1 MRSGIEIRDYNNG
14 WFGKYVRCARGQDI
28 YGWILEHA
36 EEDHKKGAIICQKML
51 EKKLIYA
58 VDDSMGRIFNMSN
71 YYRFHMDRD
80 DIADNLVKEW
90 KENVGDPLEVS
101 MNLVTLATD
110 VYQQAIV
117 EDEEDGEG
125 DEDDLNTIDVEAALK
140 SAEQK
145 KYINAVAEISK
156 INISNLP
163 DY

>member
-1 MRSGIEIRDYNNG
+1 MSGVPGDKIFMDGFWSMRRKTI
-14 WFGKYVRCARGQDI
+14 
-28 YGWILEHA
+28 
-36 EEDHKKGAIICQKML
+36 KKGLLSVRKCL
-51 EKKLIYA
+51 RKKLIYA
-58 VDDSMGRIFNMSN
+58 VDESMGRIFNMSN
-71 YYRFHMDRD
+71 FYRFHMDRD

-101 MNLVTLATD
+101 MNLVSLATD

-125 DEDDLNTIDVEAALK
+125 DEDDLNTIDVAAALK

-156 INISNLP
+156 IRI
-163 DY
+163 